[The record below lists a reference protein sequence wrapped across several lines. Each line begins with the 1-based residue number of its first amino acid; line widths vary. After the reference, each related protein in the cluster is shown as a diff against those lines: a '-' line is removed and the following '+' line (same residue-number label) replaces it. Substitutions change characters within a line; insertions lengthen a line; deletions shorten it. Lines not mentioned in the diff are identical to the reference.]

1 MEKIKVN
8 LPVSFLKE
16 GNKFV
21 AYTPVLDIST
31 SGRTLKETQKRFSE
45 LVEIFFEE
53 LIEMGTLDEVLRNLG
68 WTKLQAKW
76 TPPVLVSQN
85 SQFVSI

>member
-31 SGRTLKETQKRFSE
+31 SGKTFKEAQKRFSE

-53 LIEMGTLDEVLRNLG
+53 LIEMGTLGYFLKRI
-68 WTKLQAKW
+68 
-76 TPPVLVSQN
+76 S
-85 SQFVSI
+85 